1 MRWAVT
7 VLVVI
12 TLLVGCRKT
21 EETAT
26 GQAAGTDSK
35 GTSEKMTIQ
44 TEEGTVTVEQGGG
57 RTTITGADG
66 STGTITASETEVPK
80 GFPLAL
86 MPKSVIQ
93 QSTHISPADQP
104 EAFHLETTVAA
115 SVADAAAFYEKEL
128 KSKGLTVQ
136 RVATQGEDRN
146 EVILS
151 GQSDET
157 QGVAVIERNSE
168 DKLTRVSLN
177 WTRTK

>member
-1 MRWAVT
+1 MRWAIT
-7 VLVVI
+7 ALVAM
-12 TLLVGCRKT
+12 TLLVGCRKA

-26 GQAAGTDSK
+26 GQAAGTGSK

-66 STGTITASETEVPK
+66 STGTIVTGETEVPK

-93 QSTHISPADQP
+93 QSAHVSPADQP

-115 SVADAAAFYEKEL
+115 SVADVAAFYEKEL

-136 RVATQGEDRN
+136 RIETQGEDSN
-146 EVILS
+146 QIILS

-157 QGVAVIERNSE
+157 QGVAVIERKSE
-168 DKLTRVSLN
+168 DKLTRVNLN